1 MKNSFLEY
9 LEFNKRSW
17 IILALLFFVTH
28 LLQIDVNGIWFDEAF
43 SVYHA
48 QASIGHI
55 LNTCMWD
62 INPPG
67 YLIVLHYWIKWF
79 GTSEFAIRSLSLVSF
94 SLGIS
99 LLFKTFQKYISFDV
113 ALYTVIFLFFSN
125 EIFYYSHEA
134 RGYGVIFLEVTLSLR
149 LLFSI
154 LEKPNWLKVL
164 LLGLLYGFMIYTHY
178 LVVFIIFVEVLF
190 FIIYSPKDFK
200 YLGGFA
206 AGSFIVLFHWKYR
219 LFEIFLKKTGINS
232 HKTWIP
238 EPTYK
243 DLVST
248 TESLFNNMWVMLL
261 ILGIGI
267 ALYLFILYKKITFSR
282 KNYWHFTF
290 LLSIGFG
297 IILLHFFISRITPV
311 WVIRYFLYSS
321 IGIYAWF
328 AFLLWIAPLKSKIK
342 MGIVLGI
349 VLVAFIPT
357 KYASKPLM
365 DYKNGVAFIK
375 DSLQTPNS
383 RIIVQSIDVS
393 ILFAYYYDKEL
404 FTETNKLLLY
414 EHNAGIYCM
423 NDTVGIYKLRIDTL
437 QSVILTQTFQN
448 TYDPEKILPSYLDS
462 IFPHKKVYNNYPG
475 FLISHYSK

>member
-1 MKNSFLEY
+1 MKNSFLDY

-17 IILALLFFVTH
+17 IGLALLFFVTH
-28 LLQIDVNGIWFDEAF
+28 LLQINIHGLWYDESF
-43 SVYHA
+43 SVFHA
-48 QASIGHI
+48 QASIEHI
-55 LNTCMWD
+55 RNTCKWD

-79 GTSEFAIRSLSLVSF
+79 GISEFAVRSLSLVSF

-113 ALYTVIFLFFSN
+113 ALYTILFLFFSK

-134 RGYGVIFLEVTLSLR
+134 RGYGLILLEVVISIR

-154 LEKPNWLKVL
+154 LEKPNWLKSI
-164 LLGLLYGFMIYTHY
+164 LLGLLFGFMVYTHY
-178 LVVFIIFVEVLF
+178 LLAFIICIEVLF
-190 FIIYSPKDFK
+190 FVIYSPRDFK

-206 AGSFIVLFHWKYR
+206 IASFMVLFHWRTR
-219 LFEIFLKKTGINS
+219 LFEIFLKKTGTNS

-238 EPTYK
+238 EPTFK
-243 DLVST
+243 NLIST
-248 TESLFNNMWVMLL
+248 TESLFNNIWVMAL
-261 ILGIGI
+261 IISIGIG
-267 ALYLFILYKKITFSR
+267 LYIFILYKKTTLSR

-297 IILLHFFISRITPV
+297 IILMHYFISRITPV
-311 WVIRYFLYSS
+311 WVIRYFLYAS

-328 AFLLWIAPLKSKIK
+328 AFLLWIAPLQTKIK
-342 MGIVLGI
+342 MGIVIGI
-349 VLVAFIPT
+349 TLIAFIPT
-357 KYASKPLM
+357 KYTSEPRM

-375 DSLQTPNS
+375 DSLQTPES
-383 RIIVQSIDVS
+383 RIIVQTIDVS
-393 ILFAYYYDKEL
+393 HLFAYYYDKEL
-404 FTETNKLLLY
+404 FAETKKLLLY

-437 QSVILTQTFQN
+437 KSVILSQTFHN
-448 TYDPEKILPSYLDS
+448 EADPNKKLISYLDS
-462 IFPHKKVYNNYPG
+462 IFPNKKVYNKYSG
-475 FLISHYSK
+475 VLISHYWK